1 METTSNTKIIDS
13 LVQRFLVIG
22 KTEGYSYL
30 ILLFIAMPLKY
41 AAGFP
46 IAVRIA
52 GSLHGILF
60 IAFVYYILK
69 MLQANRLD
77 LKKQFSPLFYLSF
90 RLALFILEDL
100 FDFFLQSFCQ

>member
-77 LKKQFSPLFYLSF
+77 LKKAVFAFILSLLPFGTFYLR
-90 RLALFILEDL
+90 RLI
-100 FDFFLQSFCQ
+100 

>member
-1 METTSNTKIIDS
+1 MKPTSDTKTIDT
-13 LVQRFLVIG
+13 LIQRFLVIG

-30 ILLFIAMPLKY
+30 ILLLIAMPLKY

-69 MLQANRLD
+69 MLQANRLVPKKAVFAFILSLLPFGTFY
-77 LKKQFSPLFYLSF
+77 LKKLL
-90 RLALFILEDL
+90 
-100 FDFFLQSFCQ
+100 

>member
-1 METTSNTKIIDS
+1 METTPNTKIIDS

-77 LKKQFSPLFYLSF
+77 LKKAVFAFILSLLPFGTFYLR
-90 RLALFILEDL
+90 RLI
-100 FDFFLQSFCQ
+100 